1 MVFLALLEI
10 EAQLVLQG
18 LFGDQKH
25 VLAVLGLKWVVVL
38 PRLDLRGGPL
48 DELELVQLDV
58 VIGLLQVFE
67 VIQLRLLHRLVN
79 QVAHFSGQTGFGPG
93 LRSVLHGLHEGQVEL
108 GRLAAIFEER
118 VLLVGGRREHQGGAT
133 PSISLGRHG
142 GL

>member
-1 MVFLALLEI
+1 MVFLALLKL
-10 EAQLVLQG
+10 EAQLVLQR
-18 LFGDQKH
+18 LFGDHKH
-25 VLAVLGLKWVVVL
+25 VLAVLSLEWVVVL

-48 DELELVQLDV
+48 DELELVLLYV
-58 VIGLLQVFE
+58 VVRLLQVFQ
-67 VIQLRLLHRLVN
+67 VIQLRLLHRLVD
-79 QVAHFSGQTGFGPG
+79 QVADLGGQAGFGPG